1 MITRDDALVMDVQQ
15 GGRCFLC
22 GHPMSASASTF
33 EHLIPRALGGADETG
48 NVVLAH
54 RRCNLRKLDDL
65 PSIDAVLRLVEM
77 RRGSRLG
84 VWPPLLAILDA
95 DPEFVDLAVAEAIA
109 EEYPTKFGTSL

>member
-1 MITRDDALVMDVQQ
+1 MISRDDATLMDVQQ

-22 GHPMSASASTF
+22 GEPMSSSSSTF
-33 EHLIPRALGGADETG
+33 EHLIPRARGGVDEPG

-54 RRCNLRKLDDL
+54 RRCNQRKLDEPPTAD
-65 PSIDAVLRLVEM
+65 DVRRLVAM

-95 DPEFVDLAVAEAIA
+95 EPGWEEVAVARAIA
-109 EEYPTKFGTSL
+109 ATK